1 LRSAISTYTDDNQP
15 RLSEQVKQDRRTALR
30 VALASAARASAPL
43 VGISA
48 VLQTLLFKAPLKSE
62 LIFST
67 IPIGTG
73 HPCRKELEDTLNE
86 FLPVNA
92 QGNKDPGEVFRQ
104 NDLIES
110 IQITSVLPASHH
122 PILFTSLLSPIQE
135 RWNQSSRKGQQ
146 RQAFWTFRR
155 ARLAGEAIPAPQEHI
170 LCMIRGWFTAR
181 LLNLVRLPDVSES
194 KPISIAQPWSPA
206 VGVARFPHPLLTGV
220 GNPVRAREALF
231 AILEALGLAFVEVN
245 STGLLRPLDAYISLR
260 EFGRSEPG
268 VAGGG
273 SSILRYDTVNPL
285 LSKWIISGELESEH
299 GEGKKSEKDLRRDL
313 GGQTLD
319 PDLKAASTLVA
330 RRNAVLDLL
339 RQTQALYL
347 GDVEAKRLACL
358 NNPTMLGQPPFVAA
372 LQTTAEDNSDPV
384 NTALKMIIEAIER
397 IDEGDRRTEKS
408 L

>member
-1 LRSAISTYTDDNQP
+1 
-15 RLSEQVKQDRRTALR
+15 
-30 VALASAARASAPL
+30 
-43 VGISA
+43 
-48 VLQTLLFKAPLKSE
+48 
-62 LIFST
+62 
-67 IPIGTG
+67 
-73 HPCRKELEDTLNE
+73 
-86 FLPVNA
+86 
-92 QGNKDPGEVFRQ
+92 VFRQ
-104 NDLIES
+104 NDVIES
-110 IQITSVLPASHH
+110 IQITSMLPASHH
-122 PILFTSLLSPIQE
+122 PFLFTSLLSPIQE
-135 RWNQSSRKGQQ
+135 RWNQSSRNGQQ

-181 LLNLVRLPDVSES
+181 LLNLVRLPDVSEDR
-194 KPISIAQPWSPA
+194 PISIAQPWSPA
-206 VGVARFPHPLLTGV
+206 VGVARFPHPLLTGI
-220 GNPVRAREALF
+220 GNPVRPREALF

-273 SSILRYDTVNPL
+273 SSILRYDTMNPL
-285 LSKWIISGELESEH
+285 LRKWIISGELESEH
-299 GEGKKSEKDLRRDL
+299 GKGKKSEKDLRRDL

-319 PDLKAASTLVA
+319 PDLEAASTLSA
-330 RRNAVLDLL
+330 RRDAVLEVL
-339 RQTQALYL
+339 RRTQGAYL

-397 IDEGDRRTEKS
+397 IDEGDRGTEKS